1 MGRTAVEK
9 LGINWGLLIAQIFN
23 VVLLV
28 WLLTRYLYR
37 PVLNMLNERTRRVQE
52 GLQDA
57 ERVKEQL
64 ARAKQ
69 DYDAELAR
77 ARQEAAGILGQA
89 QERAKIQEQEIIAQA
104 RQEAD
109 HIRSEAREQAMQ
121 EREQLLRDLKNQMA
135 ELVTM
140 TATRVLGEELKANHD
155 RLIEESLASLGRQN

>member
-1 MGRTAVEK
+1 VEK

-28 WLLTRYLYR
+28 WLLARYLYQ
-37 PVLNMLNERTRRVQE
+37 PVLNTLNERTRRVQE
-52 GLQDA
+52 SLRDA
-57 ERVKEQL
+57 EQVKEQL

-77 ARQEAAGILGQA
+77 ARQEAAAILSQA
-89 QERAKIQEQEIIAQA
+89 QERAKVQEAEIVAQA
-104 RQEAD
+104 RQEAER
-109 HIRSEAREQAMQ
+109 IRNEAREQAMQ

-140 TATRVLGEELKANHD
+140 TATRVLGEELKTNHD
-155 RLIEESLASLGRQN
+155 KLIEESLASLGRQN

>member
-1 MGRTAVEK
+1 MEK
-9 LGINWGLLIAQIFN
+9 LGINWGLLIAQLVN
-23 VVLLV
+23 VGLLI

-37 PVLNMLNERTRRVQE
+37 PVLNMLNERTRRIQE
-52 GLQDA
+52 SLRDA
-57 ERVKEQL
+57 EQVKEQL

-77 ARQEAAGILGQA
+77 ARQEAAGVLAQA
-89 QERAKIQEQEIIAQA
+89 QERAKALEQEIVAQA
-104 RQEAD
+104 RQDAERV
-109 HIRSEAREQAMQ
+109 RSEAREQAMQ

-140 TATRVLGEELKANHD
+140 TATRVLGEELKSNHD

>member
-1 MGRTAVEK
+1 VEK

-28 WLLTRYLYR
+28 WLLTRFLYR
-37 PVLNMLNERTRRVQE
+37 PVLNMLNERSRRIQE
-52 GLQDA
+52 SLRDA

-64 ARAKQ
+64 AHAKQ
-69 DYDAELAR
+69 DYDTELAR
-77 ARQEAAGILGQA
+77 ARQEAAALLAQA
-89 QERAKIQEQEIIAQA
+89 QERAKLQEQEITTQA

-109 HIRSEAREQAMQ
+109 RIRAEAREQAAQ

-135 ELVTM
+135 ELVTV
-140 TATRVLGEELKANHD
+140 TASRVLGEELKSNHD

>member
-1 MGRTAVEK
+1 MEK

-37 PVLNMLNERTRRVQE
+37 PVLNMLNERTRRIQE
-52 GLQDA
+52 SLKETEQ
-57 ERVKEQL
+57 VKEQL
-64 ARAKQ
+64 ARANQ
-69 DYDAELAR
+69 DYDQKLTQ
-77 ARQEAAGILGQA
+77 ARQEAAGILAQA
-89 QERAKIQEQEIIAQA
+89 QERAKLQEQEIVAQA

-109 HIRSEAREQAMQ
+109 RIRSDAREQAAQ

-140 TATRVLGEELKANHD
+140 TATRVLGEELKSNHD